1 MALAYI
7 SFYTV
12 LELFSYFLH
21 VPQQRSMVLFETYVF
36 WWILLAVDTGIIGS
50 SHIGGLYFVTFFYS
64 ATLAA
69 LLVSLLEY
77 FELPAALRKS
87 SHPIIQDEEDRR
99 IDRDE
104 SNERTPLL
112 ATNGRVVSQSEIE
125 EDNEL
130 GLWIAQ
136 YLLSVPFPVILV
148 TQIAL
153 MLLYSLNQTLADGS
167 SPNNGQSLVSF
178 IKTDSD
184 IVCSVSLGSSSRD
197 PELRSSSTVCAQDS
211 SLCGV
216 CRCRRPCCD
225 SSI

>member
-1 MALAYI
+1 
-7 SFYTV
+7 
-12 LELFSYFLH
+12 
-21 VPQQRSMVLFETYVF
+21 MVLFETYVF
-36 WWILLAVDTGIIGS
+36 WWILLAIDTGIIGS

-125 EDNEL
+125 EDNEM

-184 IVCSVSLGSSSRD
+184 IVCSVSLSSSSRD

-211 SLCGV
+211 SLRGV

>member
-1 MALAYI
+1 
-7 SFYTV
+7 
-12 LELFSYFLH
+12 
-21 VPQQRSMVLFETYVF
+21 MVLFETYVF
-36 WWILLAVDTGIIGS
+36 WWILLAIDTGIIGS

-125 EDNEL
+125 EDNEM

-167 SPNNGQSLVSF
+167 SPNNGQFLVRFLNTESNILF
-178 IKTDSD
+178 
-184 IVCSVSLGSSSRD
+184 SVSLGSSFRD
-197 PELRSSSTVCAQDS
+197 PELRSSSTVCTQNP
-211 SLCGV
+211 SLRSV
-216 CRCRRPCCD
+216 CRCRRSCCH